1 MSGEIRI
8 VGLEQVR
15 ANLNAELSK
24 LRGNVAAGLEVA
36 GKFIE
41 AEAKELTSV
50 DQGILINSSFSKASG
65 SKSEPSVTVGYTA
78 EYAPYVHQ
86 MPDNTNWNR
95 AGAESRFL
103 EKAVT
108 RNLQK
113 ILNIVANIA
122 KRG

>member
-1 MSGEIRI
+1 MSGGIQI
-8 VGLEQVR
+8 HGIEQVR
-15 ANLNAELSK
+15 SQLNAELSK
-24 LRGNVAAGLEVA
+24 LSGNVASGLEVA

-50 DQGILINSSFSKASG
+50 DQGILINSSFSQLGG
-65 SKSEPSVTVGYTA
+65 SRQSPTVTVGYTA
-78 EYAPYVHQ
+78 AHAPFVHE
-86 MPDNTNWNR
+86 MPESTEWNR
-95 AGAESRFL
+95 AGAEAKFL